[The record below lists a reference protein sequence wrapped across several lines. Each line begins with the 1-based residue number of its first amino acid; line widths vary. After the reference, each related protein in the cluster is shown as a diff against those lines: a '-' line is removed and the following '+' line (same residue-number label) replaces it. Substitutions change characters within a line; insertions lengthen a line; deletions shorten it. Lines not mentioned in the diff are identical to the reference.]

1 MIKLDIGDGNMYCEK
16 CGMYISDRDKGCI
29 NCINKNKNNKN
40 DVIKWVIIIVGI
52 LVLIYVIW
60 FGVSYFYLKSSY
72 QYLKDN
78 IKENWENDL
87 IVVPY
92 AVQDIEGGSMIYSN
106 MVSFKNYM
114 KSDLPNGGYYLRT
127 EDIIGKC
134 VDYDVII
141 DENSLF
147 YEDMLVDCDWVPEG
161 FYSDDE

>member
-1 MIKLDIGDGNMYCEK
+1 MYCEK
-16 CGMYISDRDKGCI
+16 CGMYISDSDVGCI
-29 NCINKNKNNKN
+29 NCNNKN
-40 DVIKWVIIIVGI
+40 DNKNSKNDIIKWVIIIVGI
-52 LVLIYVIW
+52 IVLINVVW
-60 FGVSYFYLKSSY
+60 FGISYFYLRNSY
-72 QYLKDN
+72 EYLKDN

-106 MVSFKNYM
+106 MVSFKNYIR
-114 KSDLPNGGYYLRT
+114 SDLPERGYYLRT

-134 VDYDVII
+134 VDYDVKVKK
-141 DENSLF
+141 NSLF